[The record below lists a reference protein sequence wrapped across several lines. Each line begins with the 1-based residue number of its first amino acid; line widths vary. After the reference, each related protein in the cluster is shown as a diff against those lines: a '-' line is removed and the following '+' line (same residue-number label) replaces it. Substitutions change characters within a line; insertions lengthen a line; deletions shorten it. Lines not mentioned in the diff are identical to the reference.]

1 MMATKIATNKCN
13 GKFNGELDEDDEFQD
28 AQNENDFYEKIKEQL
43 DKEESDNEEDVGE
56 EFEDADSEMYVESMI
71 IN

>member
-13 GKFNGELDEDDEFQD
+13 RKFNGELDEDDEFED
-28 AQNENDFYEKIKEQL
+28 AQNENDFYEKIKKQL
-43 DKEESDNEEDVGE
+43 DQEESDSEEDEE
-56 EFEDADSEMYVESMI
+56 EFEDADSEMYVFSMI